1 MQETNCD
8 LLVIGAGP
16 GGYVCA
22 IRASQLGLDTII
34 VEENKFGGTCLNA
47 GCIPSKAL
55 IHAADELAESSRF
68 LKKNSLGIRIKEIE
82 FDFSQ
87 TMAWKDQI
95 VNGLNKGVGG
105 LLKKSGVKT
114 ITGKARFHDGK
125 TIEIKADND
134 LYNVRAKNVV
144 IATGSAPIEL
154 PFLPFGETVISS
166 TDALSLTDLPKNL
179 AVVGGGYIGLELGIA
194 FAKLGVNVSIIEAAE
209 KLLPLY
215 DRELSDPIAKRLHQ
229 LNVSVYLK
237 SKAKKLSTKSKALIF
252 QNQENQNVEITAEK
266 VLVTVGRMPVT
277 DNIGLENLVIETN
290 NKFINVDKSCQT
302 SMRGIY
308 AIGDVT
314 GDPMLA
320 HRAMAQGEMVAD
332 IISGKNRIWDDKIVP
347 AVCFTDPEIV
357 TAGLLPNEAK
367 DLGIKTKIGK
377 FPLAAN
383 GKALTM
389 QSDGGFIRVVARED
403 NHLILGIQAV
413 GTNISELS
421 ASFALAI
428 EMGACLEDLAA
439 TIHAHPTQSE
449 GIVESV
455 YSALGSPLH
464 M

>member
-1 MQETNCD
+1 MQEINCD

-16 GGYVCA
+16 GGYICA

-34 VEENKFGGTCLNA
+34 VEENSLGGTCLNV
-47 GCIPSKAL
+47 GCIPSKAI
-55 IHAADELAESSRF
+55 IHAADEFAKSSSF
-68 LKKNSLGIRIKEIE
+68 LKRNSLGIRIKKIE
-82 FDFSQ
+82 FDFTQ
-87 TMAWKDQI
+87 TMTWKDQI
-95 VNGLNKGVGG
+95 VERLKKGVGG
-105 LLKKSGVKT
+105 LLKKSGVRT

-125 TIEIKADND
+125 MIEIKTVND
-134 LYNVRAKNVV
+134 LYIVRAKNVV

-166 TDALSLTDLPKNL
+166 TGALSLTDLPKNL

-194 FAKLGVNVSIIEAAE
+194 FAKLGVDVSIIEAAE

-215 DRELSDPIAKRLHQ
+215 DRELSDPIAKRLQQ

-237 SKAKKLSTKSKALIF
+237 SKAKKFSTKSKSLIF
-252 QNQENQNVEITAEK
+252 QNQERQNVEIAAEK
-266 VLVTVGRMPVT
+266 VLVTVGRRPVT
-277 DNIGLENLVIETN
+277 DNIGLENLVVETN
-290 NKFINVDKSCQT
+290 NKFISVDKFCQT

-367 DLGIKTKIGK
+367 ELGIRTKIGK
-377 FPLAAN
+377 FPLVAN
-383 GKALTM
+383 GKTLTM
-389 QSDGGFIRVVARED
+389 QSSGGFIRVVARED

-449 GIVESV
+449 GIVESA
-455 YSALGSPLH
+455 YSALGYPLH